1 MHPRPFML
9 QFGGQGVI
17 IAPVLFREVSKM
29 RKLLF
34 AALAMIVVVSTL
46 VFSSRAENVSLRGD
60 YVEVRT
66 ASVFAGACHYNGE
79 VTTTGRDAL
88 MAWNVTSGKW
98 NGVDLTGMRT
108 IAVVSAADN
117 LANAQAG
124 RRSELIMDKSASH
137 DQAVAMLDA
146 IKSRYADALGQIIS
160 VRTAAI
166 DFKHEG
172 KTYQVASAE
181 AAINVEAMPN
191 DLCCRMPNLVWYS
204 PLVSLGQRKVG
215 YTVKALYTGHTVGD
229 NWERAGEN
237 SAFYG
242 SFAF

>member
-1 MHPRPFML
+1 MKRLWMIML
-9 QFGGQGVI
+9 VGIVG
-17 IAPVLFREVSKM
+17 L
-29 RKLLF
+29 
-34 AALAMIVVVSTL
+34 AAVA
-46 VFSSRAENVSLRGD
+46 FSSQAENTSVKGD

-88 MAWNVTSGKW
+88 MAWSVTSGKW
-98 NGVDLTGMRT
+98 NGVDLTGLRT
-108 IAVVSAADN
+108 IAVVSADDN
-117 LANAQAG
+117 LSNAQAG
-124 RRSELIMDKSASH
+124 RRAELIMDKSASH
-137 DQAVAMLDA
+137 EQTVAMLEA
-146 IKSRYADALGQIIS
+146 IKSRYAEALGQIVS
-160 VRTAAI
+160 VRTAPI
-166 DFKHEG
+166 NFKHEG
-172 KTYQVASAE
+172 QTYQVDSAE

-215 YTVKALYTGHTVGD
+215 YTIKALYTGHTVAD

-242 SFAF
+242 NFAF

>member
-1 MHPRPFML
+1 MKRLWMIML
-9 QFGGQGVI
+9 VGIVG
-17 IAPVLFREVSKM
+17 L
-29 RKLLF
+29 
-34 AALAMIVVVSTL
+34 AAVA
-46 VFSSRAENVSLRGD
+46 FSSQAENTSVKGD

-88 MAWNVTSGKW
+88 MAWSVTSGKW
-98 NGVDLTGMRT
+98 NGVDLTGMRA
-108 IAVVSAADN
+108 IAVVSAYDN
-117 LANAQAG
+117 LSNAQAG
-124 RRSELIMDKSASH
+124 RRAELIMDKSASH
-137 DQAVAMLDA
+137 EQTVAMLEA
-146 IKSRYADALGQIIS
+146 IKSRYAEALGQIVS
-160 VRTAAI
+160 VRTAPI
-166 DFKHEG
+166 NFKHEG
-172 KTYQVASAE
+172 QTYQVDSAE

-204 PLVSLGQRKVG
+204 PLVPLDKRKVG
-215 YTVKALYTGHTVGD
+215 YTVRALYAGHTAGD